1 MDLKCIVLLVIIGYV
16 SSQEG
21 HPPEERCQCFSHKEN
36 PSPELKR
43 LLKTKLSSFNFCIE
57 TEGSEQPESE
67 KGKYKPKEPKGHH
80 STGQGKDRPSL
91 FEGMQKYLEGNQ
103 IPEPNIQN
111 IWCCFGKNLTVVDE
125 NNIIVDKEIEIKL
138 RDFYSDDP
146 KVVDIMV
153 SNIGTCKSELTQE
166 NTCNL
171 NIFHDCLMKGC
182 IAALSAQ

>member
-1 MDLKCIVLLVIIGYV
+1 MVQTILITVLELVTGCQWDVMDGAALRRGRAVDEMVFLFF
-16 SSQEG
+16 
-21 HPPEERCQCFSHKEN
+21 P
-36 PSPELKR
+36 
-43 LLKTKLSSFNFCIE
+43 
-57 TEGSEQPESE
+57 
-67 KGKYKPKEPKGHH
+67 EPKGHH

-146 KVVDIMV
+146 EVVNIMV
-153 SNIGTCKSELTQE
+153 SNIGTCKSELTQQ

-171 NIFHDCLMKGC
+171 NIFHDCLERMHCSSKRT
-182 IAALSAQ
+182 IACRHRLLRLREYKKRRNIILI